1 MHLILKVI
9 QVGPN
14 LFLQI
19 HLQNKP
25 GKNHGAA
32 LQIQSELGDNMLQS
46 AQAKDSLGKIG
57 SAMSTFLGMGEIQ
70 TAAAAMSATATLS
83 FRADT
88 ETAPACV
95 LFLLQMLLVASSEPC
110 TVNNKGQLQ
119 LRAGT
124 FMICADDDKIARMM
138 YKSLAKKCGVAAPCT
153 LQQFTGSIVH
163 VQAAEFKVLGE
174 TFDEADSIASVVTT
188 VATQYGE
195 ANVVVLLDQQCA
207 SPCLCVC
214 LPTICDVAA
223 WTTIKRARSLALT
236 SQMSSELVGSKG
248 SS

>member
-1 MHLILKVI
+1 MKVI

-14 LFLQI
+14 LFLRI

-32 LQIQSELGDNMLQS
+32 LQMQSELGDNMLQS

-88 ETAPACV
+88 EAAPACV

-110 TVNNKGQLQ
+110 TVNNKAQLQ

-138 YKSLAKKCGVAAPCT
+138 YKSLAKKCGVTTPCHYN
-153 LQQFTGSIVH
+153 S
-163 VQAAEFKVLGE
+163 
-174 TFDEADSIASVVTT
+174 
-188 VATQYGE
+188 
-195 ANVVVLLDQQCA
+195 
-207 SPCLCVC
+207 
-214 LPTICDVAA
+214 
-223 WTTIKRARSLALT
+223 SLAALT
-236 SQMSSELVGSKG
+236 VLYRQRSSRCSVRHSTKLTP
-248 SS
+248 